1 MPTPRKCPT
10 RKALAGLGAALITAG
25 ALSACGGSSNSA
37 ASGSGAG
44 GRSFAGKS
52 LTMVTYGGDTE
63 TALSK
68 AIADPFSQATGAQV
82 VQDAPLDYAKIKAQ
96 QQAGNVTWDDVTSE
110 PFVTA
115 GQCGT
120 TYLPLKNVDRS
131 HIDKRFISDDCSVP
145 ADVYSAVIL
154 YDKRKFGN
162 HPPTSWKDFFDLA
175 KYPGKRAV
183 WNYVGGNALEAAALA
198 DGVPPNKLYPLDVN
212 RAVNKLKSLGNNISY
227 YSSLAQG
234 PEMLLNGQVS
244 MVMSYNTRA
253 YVAVNAAPDTVGV
266 VWNQEILAWDAWAV
280 PKGVKD
286 PSLDMAFLNYI
297 AKPSTQENIAKTY
310 PYGGT
315 VRKPDYAGVSDTIKA
330 FLPTSADR
338 LAHAIVTDPK
348 WYAKNFDRANTAF
361 TALQS
366 G

>member
-1 MPTPRKCPT
+1 MSLPLNSPSRKGLAVLGAV
-10 RKALAGLGAALITAG
+10 ALAAG
-25 ALSACGGSSNSA
+25 TLSACGGSTNSA
-37 ASGSGAG
+37 ASGGGSG
-44 GRSFAGKS
+44 SQSGKS
-52 LTMVTYGGDTE
+52 LTMVTYGGETE
-63 TALSK
+63 AALTK
-68 AIADPFSQATGAQV
+68 AIADPFSQATGAKV
-82 VQDAPLDYAKIKAQ
+82 VQDSPLDYAKIKAQ
-96 QQAGNVTWDDVTSE
+96 QQAGNVSWDAVTSE

-120 TYLPLKNVDRS
+120 TYQPLKGVDRTR
-131 HIDKRFISDDCSVP
+131 IDKRFISDNCSVP

-154 YDKRKFGN
+154 YDKKKFQN
-162 HPPTSWKDFFDLA
+162 NPPTSWKDFFDLS

-198 DGVPPNKLYPLDVN
+198 DGVAPDQLYPLDVN
-212 RAVNKLKSLGNNISY
+212 RAVNKLKSLGSNLGY

-286 PSLDMAFLNYI
+286 ASLDMKFLNYI
-297 AKPSTQENIAKTY
+297 AKPSTQLSIAKNY
-310 PYGGT
+310 PYGAT
-315 VRKPDYAGVSDTIKA
+315 IRKPSYAGVSAGLKA
-330 FLPTSADR
+330 FLPTSGNR
-338 LAHAIVTDPK
+338 LASAVVIDPK

-361 TALQS
+361 TSLQS

>member
-1 MPTPRKCPT
+1 MSMSRKTPSCKG
-10 RKALAGLGAALITAG
+10 LAGLAAALAAAG

-37 ASGSGAG
+37 ASGSGG
-44 GRSFAGKS
+44 GSLSGKS
-52 LTMVTYGGDTE
+52 LTMVTYGGETE
-63 TALSK
+63 AALTK
-68 AIADPFSQATGAQV
+68 AIADPFSQATGAKV
-82 VQDAPLDYAKIKAQ
+82 VQDSPLDYAKIKAQ
-96 QQAGNVTWDDVTSE
+96 QQAGNVSWDAVTSE

-120 TYLPLKNVDRS
+120 TYEPLKRVNRAQIDR
-131 HIDKRFISDDCSVP
+131 RFISDNCSVP

-154 YDKRKFGN
+154 YDKKKFGN
-162 HPPTSWKDFFDLA
+162 NPPTSWKDFFDLS

-198 DGVPPNKLYPLDVN
+198 DGVAPNKLYPLDIN
-212 RAVNKLKSLGNNISY
+212 RAVSKLKSLGGNLSY

-310 PYGGT
+310 PYGAT
-315 VRKPDYAGVSDTIKA
+315 VRKPSYAGVNATIKS
-330 FLPTSADR
+330 FLPTAGGR
-338 LAHAIVTDPK
+338 LAHAVVIDPR

-361 TALQS
+361 TSLQS

>member
-1 MPTPRKCPT
+1 MSNSRLNPPRKV
-10 RKALAGLGAALITAG
+10 LACLAAAVVAAG
-25 ALSACGGSSNSA
+25 ALSACGGSTSS
-37 ASGSGAG
+37 SGSGG
-44 GRSFAGKS
+44 GGSFSGKA
-52 LTMVTYGGDTE
+52 LTMVTYGGETE
-63 TALSK
+63 AALTK
-68 AIADPFSQATGAQV
+68 AIADPFAQATGAKV
-82 VQDAPLDYAKIKAQ
+82 VQDSPLDYAKIKAQ
-96 QQAGNVTWDDVTSE
+96 QQAGNVTWDAVTSE

-120 TYLPLKNVDRS
+120 TYLPLKGVDRAR
-131 HIDKRFISDDCSVP
+131 IDKRFISDDCSVP
-145 ADVYSAVIL
+145 ADVYSAVLL
-154 YDKRKFGN
+154 YDKKKFGSN
-162 HPPTSWKDFFDLA
+162 PPTGWKDFFDVRR
-175 KYPGKRAV
+175 YPGKRAV

-198 DGVPPNKLYPLDVN
+198 DGVPADKLYPLDID
-212 RAVNKLKSLGNNISY
+212 RAANKLKSLGGNIGY

-280 PKGVKD
+280 PKGVKN
-286 PSLDMAFLNYI
+286 PSLAMAFLNYI

-310 PYGGT
+310 PYGAT
-315 VRKPDYAGVSDTIKA
+315 VRKPNYAGVSGTTRA
-330 FLPTSADR
+330 FLPTSGDR
-338 LAHAIVTDPK
+338 LANAVWIDPN

-361 TALQS
+361 TSLQS